1 MATRNGARALG
12 LDEEIG
18 SVEVG
23 KRADIVLIDRNA
35 PETAPDADPYSTIV
49 YAAGPADV
57 RLTMVDG
64 EILVRDGLSLR
75 LDAAAIAEEARREAR
90 ALRARASL

>member
-1 MATRNGARALG
+1 MATRSGAAALG

-23 KRADIVLIDRNA
+23 KKADLVVVDGLSPHIA
-35 PETAPDADPYSTIV
+35 PSPDPFSAVV
-49 YAAGPADV
+49 YAARPSDV

-64 EILVRDGLSLR
+64 EILVSAGNPVH
-75 LDAAAIAEEARREAR
+75 LDAAEIAADALIAAAELARR
-90 ALRARASL
+90 AL